1 MPKQHRI
8 QVVWTKWIILQ
19 TKQVQITT
27 GKKKKRENKLLQKS
41 YYSDTILHEEIDCEK
56 AKEKQQVLCARE
68 ADHNYTSSEIS
79 VQQIRYYL
87 LENQQDLVWFQ
98 FHYYLSE
105 NQSYLALFQFRYYL
119 SENQPDLVLYQFQ
132 FQFQV

>member
-27 GKKKKRENKLLQKS
+27 GKKKRESKLQQKS

-56 AKEKQQVLCARE
+56 AKEKQLELSARE
-68 ADHNYTSSEIS
+68 ADHNYTSLEIS
-79 VQQIRYYL
+79 AQQIRYYL
-87 LENQQDLVWFQ
+87 
-98 FHYYLSE
+98 
-105 NQSYLALFQFRYYL
+105 
-119 SENQPDLVLYQFQ
+119 
-132 FQFQV
+132 